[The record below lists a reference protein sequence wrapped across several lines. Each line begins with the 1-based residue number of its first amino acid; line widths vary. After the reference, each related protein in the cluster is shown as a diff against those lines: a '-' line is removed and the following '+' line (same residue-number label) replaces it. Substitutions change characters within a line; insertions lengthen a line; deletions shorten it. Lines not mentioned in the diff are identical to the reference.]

1 MGENIDEISVKIGGN
16 FTIKLESNPSTGYSW
31 HPIYD
36 EEYVKLISNDFVQAT
51 KLMGSG
57 GLERFVFQAVKSG
70 TSTIEML
77 YKRAWEKKAVKSR
90 RISVNIS

>member
-1 MGENIDEISVKIGGN
+1 MGENIDEIFVKRGGN

-36 EEYVKLISNDFVQAT
+36 EEYVKLISNDFMQMT

-57 GLERFVFQAVKSG
+57 GLERFVFQSVKSG
-70 TSTIEML
+70 SSNIEMV
-77 YKRAWEKKAVKSR
+77 YKRAWEKKAIKSR
-90 RISVNIS
+90 RISVNIT